1 MLLSDV
7 MSFNVFHRA
16 REVFVFSFG
25 AFRLGLAEKQNNTS
39 RSHKGVPRMNIHSLD
54 GTQNRLLDPQ
64 LRKGATFWIDGAEVS
79 DVLRLKA
86 QDRPQLQAE

>member
-1 MLLSDV
+1 MVLQFGCDVLQCLSQGTGG
-7 MSFNVFHRA
+7 FCFFFRG
-16 REVFVFSFG
+16 FSPRPSGETEQHVQESQRG
-25 AFRLGLAEKQNNTS
+25 AQ
-39 RSHKGVPRMNIHSLD
+39 NIHSLD

-64 LRKGATFWIDGAEVS
+64 LRKGATSWIDGAEVS